1 MTGREIDAETP
12 YLQVN
17 LDMDPL
23 HADQMLQQA
32 ILINDSRSSSSSLS
46 SQHKRKHSHLS
57 STSVSQATSDT
68 SGRFDDAEESEEL
81 DQNGCYYDDG
91 YDARSVHSIKR
102 RRSNDWPLR
111 DGEVYNEYGMRVKTN
126 SPSAN
131 RRGSPRSSAAK
142 NARHRSC
149 SPGLGPARRS
159 RFIEGSMNDRAS
171 KMPPRKFTDADAAMH
186 QHAAQSEGATN
197 APGGRQSGIFR
208 FGKVIASAFN
218 PFGMLG
224 NKSDI
229 WKGPHDCVVTPKTQ
243 KEIMKER
250 QKQAEK
256 AYAELKKS
264 GYKGTSK
271 GTYMQQESNGNT
283 NRVDPS
289 IAAQTPKAIQEK
301 TESKNPSRCH
311 SRQDSSGL
319 SEYEGS
325 QTTSTEA
332 KTPSRKMPFQDL
344 RKAKSALSIPST
356 KRREQS
362 PGRLS
367 PEKGRGSE
375 DTQDPG
381 MRKQQS
387 RKDLARQ
394 AKLLKKVSNLE
405 EKLER
410 ARRELRE
417 LTGEP
422 DVPPVPPLPLDYH
435 HHPRLFVPGALPSL
449 PSERIIRNCLD
460 SAVQTD
466 PIFEFTAMARNIP
479 RIAKESNE
487 DAQDDGHINTKRP
500 IPGPK
505 PRETVKEY
513 EHLPTTTIKSS
524 PSLKRKSPV
533 DTALNVSQ
541 QKAER
546 PGSHDQDPSSYDTDA
561 NYETA
566 TTSDNNNNNNKPTPK
581 RQPPRKAKLPKII
594 RGDSPGSVGRK
605 QRLMA
610 DDEAEDERPTVTP
623 ARSRAR
629 YSSPRYRGSKQ
640 YPSPRYRSKSPS
652 LGLGLKAKK
661 ARADLRA
668 ASTEAASASTGDNH
682 HHHHHQNNLY
692 LQNHNPSF
700 DKQAPA
706 VMVKGIPRGYDGDD
720 DENIPPIP
728 PVPKDLISD
737 TAKVDANLIR
747 SLEMIREE
755 GSLSPVQL
763 LNGNR
768 GSGVGAGVK
777 NRTRKLANN
786 FEWPD
791 DFF

>member
-1 MTGREIDAETP
+1 
-12 YLQVN
+12 
-17 LDMDPL
+17 
-23 HADQMLQQA
+23 
-32 ILINDSRSSSSSLS
+32 
-46 SQHKRKHSHLS
+46 
-57 STSVSQATSDT
+57 
-68 SGRFDDAEESEEL
+68 
-81 DQNGCYYDDG
+81 
-91 YDARSVHSIKR
+91 
-102 RRSNDWPLR
+102 
-111 DGEVYNEYGMRVKTN
+111 
-126 SPSAN
+126 
-131 RRGSPRSSAAK
+131 
-142 NARHRSC
+142 
-149 SPGLGPARRS
+149 
-159 RFIEGSMNDRAS
+159 MNDRAS
-171 KMPPRKFTDADAAMH
+171 KMPPPKFTDADAAMH
-186 QHAAQSEGATN
+186 QQAAQSEDTTS

-218 PFGMLG
+218 PFGVLG

-229 WKGPHDCVVTPKTQ
+229 WKGPHDGVVTPKSQ

-271 GTYMQQESNGNT
+271 GSYMQQESNGNT
-283 NRVDPS
+283 NRADSS
-289 IAAQTPKAIQEK
+289 IAVQTPNAIQK
-301 TESKNPSRCH
+301 TESKNPSRRH

-325 QTTSTEA
+325 QTTSTEP

-344 RKAKSALSIPST
+344 RKAKSALSIPSAI
-356 KRREQS
+356 
-362 PGRLS
+362 RLS
-367 PEKGRGSE
+367 PEKSRASE
-375 DTQDPG
+375 DTQDSG

-422 DVPPVPPLPLDYH
+422 DVPPVPPLPLH
-435 HHPRLFVPGALPSL
+435 HHHHSKLFVPGALPSL

-479 RIAKESNE
+479 RIADESNE

-513 EHLPTTTIKSS
+513 EHLPTTTIKIS

-533 DTALNVSQ
+533 DPALSVSQ

-546 PGSHDQDPSSYDTDA
+546 PGGHDQDESSYDTDA
-561 NYETA
+561 NYEAA
-566 TTSDNNNNNNKPTPK
+566 TTSDNNNRNKPILK
-581 RQPPRKAKLPKII
+581 RQPPRKSKLPKII
-594 RGDSPGSVGRK
+594 QGDSPGSVERK

-610 DDEAEDERPTVTP
+610 DDEAEDERPTVVTP

-640 YPSPRYRSKSPS
+640 YPSHYRSKSPS
-652 LGLGLKAKK
+652 LGPGLKAKK
-661 ARADLRA
+661 ARANLRA
-668 ASTEAASASTGDNH
+668 ASTEAASANNGDNRR
-682 HHHHHQNNLY
+682 HHQNNLY

-700 DKQAPA
+700 DKQVPA
-706 VMVKGIPRGYDGDD
+706 VMVSHVKGISRGYSGD

-737 TAKVDANLIR
+737 TTKVDANLIR

-763 LNGNR
+763 LDGNR

-777 NRTRKLANN
+777 NRTQKVVNN